1 MTKELK
7 GWHVL
12 AIAVGAFGV
21 IIGVN
26 LVLAFKAVETFP
38 GLEVKNSY
46 VASQSFD
53 RERAAQEALGW
64 VVTPDF
70 DGEYLT
76 IKIADKNG
84 MPVEVQ
90 DFTATIG
97 RPTHVRDDQSPVF
110 VREAGVYR
118 APVTLA
124 PGAWIIHVQA
134 HAADGT
140 EFKQRIDHFHG
151 ARVGAS
157 NG

>member
-1 MTKELK
+1 MTRELK

-12 AIAVGAFGV
+12 AIAVVAFGV
-21 IIGVN
+21 IISVN
-26 LVLAFKAVETFP
+26 LLLAFKAVNTFP

-46 VASQSFD
+46 VASQTFD

-64 VVTPDF
+64 VVTPEY
-70 DGEYLT
+70 DGEFLT
-76 IKIADKNG
+76 VKIADQNG
-84 MPVEVQ
+84 LPVEVA
-90 DFTATIG
+90 DFTASIG
-97 RPTHVRDDQSPVF
+97 RPTHVRDDITPAF

-134 HAADGT
+134 HAPDGT

-151 ARVGAS
+151 ARVKD